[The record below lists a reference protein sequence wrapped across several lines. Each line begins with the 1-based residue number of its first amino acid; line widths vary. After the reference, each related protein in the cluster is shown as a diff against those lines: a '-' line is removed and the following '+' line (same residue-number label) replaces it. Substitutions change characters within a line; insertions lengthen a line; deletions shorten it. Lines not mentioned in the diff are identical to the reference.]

1 MALTSIPGPY
11 GAHGNREDL
20 TGRVDAFPRL
30 ADAVA
35 ASAREVGIFDRLV
48 DWIDLK

>member
-1 MALTSIPGPY
+1 MELTGIKK
-11 GAHGNREDL
+11 
-20 TGRVDAFPRL
+20 TGRVEEFHRL
-30 ADAVA
+30 AVTSA